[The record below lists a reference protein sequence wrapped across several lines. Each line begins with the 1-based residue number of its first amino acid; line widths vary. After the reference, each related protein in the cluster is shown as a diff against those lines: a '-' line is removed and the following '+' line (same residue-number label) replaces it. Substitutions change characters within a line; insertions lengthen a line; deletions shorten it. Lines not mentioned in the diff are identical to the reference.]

1 MISGVVRFEGGGFDG
16 MDGLDLMFAFGDH
29 PWPATGEWLD
39 ETSIGVPG
47 GLVEIGILIGI
58 RDLVKFLYS
67 CPLHH
72 DLLHRHLFF
81 FIIFLIATITYIAY
95 LMWNYSVVSPPLQPE
110 RNADTEIDNATLST
124 WPTLTYAEAKS
135 RDPRAVNA
143 ICCNICFVDYKEDER
158 EDKAMRLLPECGHLF
173 HATCV
178 DPWLWRQHTCPVCRS
193 LVVNRDLQMPLAE
206 VIPLEIEQA

>member
-1 MISGVVRFEGGGFDG
+1 
-16 MDGLDLMFAFGDH
+16 
-29 PWPATGEWLD
+29 
-39 ETSIGVPG
+39 
-47 GLVEIGILIGI
+47 
-58 RDLVKFLYS
+58 
-67 CPLHH
+67 
-72 DLLHRHLFF
+72 
-81 FIIFLIATITYIAY
+81 
-95 LMWNYSVVSPPLQPE
+95 MWNYSVVSPPLQPE

-206 VIPLEIEQA
+206 VLNALSLDNSSLHHKGGKLCRIEFDMRIKCRVNV

>member
-1 MISGVVRFEGGGFDG
+1 MIY
-16 MDGLDLMFAFGDH
+16 
-29 PWPATGEWLD
+29 
-39 ETSIGVPG
+39 SIV
-47 GLVEIGILIGI
+47 IFI
-58 RDLVKFLYS
+58 
-67 CPLHH
+67 
-72 DLLHRHLFF
+72 
-81 FIIFLIATITYIAY
+81 FIIFLIATITYITY
-95 LMWNYSVVSPPLQPE
+95 LMWSYSVVAPPLQPE

-124 WPTLTYAEAKS
+124 WPTLTYIEAKS

-143 ICCNICFVDYKEDER
+143 ICCYICLVDYKEDER

-206 VIPLEIEQA
+206 VLNALSLGNSSLHHKGWRL